1 MQVARY
7 WRLKQ
12 QLYTLMI
19 EVDDDNL
26 DVTHVEAVTNNEAEK
41 AAEVVQPAS
50 TQTEKLPIVA

>member
-19 EVDDDNL
+19 EVDNDNA
-26 DVTHVEAVTNNEAEK
+26 DMTYAEAATKPEVEK
-41 AAEVVQPAS
+41 AAEVVQPAP

>member
-19 EVDDDNL
+19 ELDDNNL
-26 DVTHVEAVTNNEAEK
+26 DEAHVEAVATVKAEK
-41 AAEVVQPAS
+41 TSEVTQSAPK
-50 TQTEKLPIVA
+50 QTEKLPIVA

>member
-19 EVDDDNL
+19 EVDDETI
-26 DVTHVEAVTNNEAEK
+26 DVTHVETVTKPEAEK
-41 AAEVVQPAS
+41 APEVVQPAS
-50 TQTEKLPIVA
+50 AQTEKLPIVA

>member
-19 EVDDDNL
+19 EVDDESA
-26 DVTHVEAVTNNEAEK
+26 DVTHAKAVTKPEAEK
-41 AAEVVQPAS
+41 TAEVIQPTPKQA
-50 TQTEKLPIVA
+50 EKLPIVA

>member
-19 EVDDDNL
+19 EVDDDKL
-26 DVTHVEAVTNNEAEK
+26 DVTPVEAFTKTEAEK
-41 AAEVVQPAS
+41 AAEVVQPAPK
-50 TQTEKLPIVA
+50 QTEKLPIVA